1 MCGAPTARPTRRDVA
16 RRSLDC
22 GAPSP
27 RSCPANPAT
36 IARPHPYNTKML
48 GIDTEALIL
57 AVKKRPALYNKNDP
71 YYYNNKKHKSKM
83 WFDVC
88 KEVFAAWDN
97 FNPQTKVE
105 QGHELQKRWKSLR
118 TCFTRELSLQK
129 REQAE
134 PSKKR
139 KRKRY
144 EYFDMMSFL
153 LETGGDD
160 EEGPS
165 NTVKDSDES
174 SSDPLESIKNEP
186 AIYEASLQTDNS
198 AHFEVETEI
207 PAQAGTT
214 TASYLRPVY
223 DRSENLE
230 DKILD
235 MLKEIKKDEEDED
248 RQFMLSL
255 VPSFRKL
262 KAKQKFEA
270 RIEILRVLK
279 DITFR
284 DDEEP
289 KN

>member
-1 MCGAPTARPTRRDVA
+1 MF
-16 RRSLDC
+16 
-22 GAPSP
+22 
-27 RSCPANPAT
+27 
-36 IARPHPYNTKML
+36 

-57 AVKKRPALYNKNDP
+57 AVKKRPSLYNKNDP
-71 YYYNNKKHKSKM
+71 YYYNNKKHKSRL
-83 WFDVC
+83 WFEVC
-88 KEVFAAWDN
+88 KEVFSAWDN
-97 FNPQTKVE
+97 FKPQTKVE

-129 REQAE
+129 REQSE

-144 EYFDMMSFL
+144 EYFNTMSFL
-153 LETGGDD
+153 LETGDD
-160 EEGPS
+160 EERTS
-165 NTVKDSDES
+165 NTAKDCESDDS

-186 AIYEASLQTDNS
+186 SVYEASLQTDNS
-198 AHFEVETEI
+198 AHFELETEI

-223 DRSENLE
+223 DRSDNLE

-279 DITFR
+279 DITFQD
-284 DDEEP
+284 DDEQ
-289 KN
+289 KNSQN

>member
-1 MCGAPTARPTRRDVA
+1 
-16 RRSLDC
+16 
-22 GAPSP
+22 
-27 RSCPANPAT
+27 
-36 IARPHPYNTKML
+36 ML

-57 AVKKRPALYNKNDP
+57 AVKKRPALYNKNDRF
-71 YYYNNKKHKSKM
+71 YYNNKKHKSKL
-83 WFDVC
+83 WFEVC
-88 KEVFAAWDN
+88 KEVFSTWDS
-97 FNPQTKVE
+97 FQPQTKVE

-129 REQAE
+129 REQEE
-134 PSKKR
+134 PTKKR

-144 EYFDMMSFL
+144 EYFNMMSFL
-153 LETGGDD
+153 LETGGEDD
-160 EEGPS
+160 EGTS
-165 NTVKDSDES
+165 NTVKDCESDDS

-186 AIYEASLQTDNS
+186 SVYESSLQTDNS
-198 AHFEVETEI
+198 AHFEIETEI

-279 DITFR
+279 DITFQD
-284 DDEEP
+284 DDEQ
-289 KN
+289 KSSQN

>member
-1 MCGAPTARPTRRDVA
+1 
-16 RRSLDC
+16 
-22 GAPSP
+22 
-27 RSCPANPAT
+27 
-36 IARPHPYNTKML
+36 ML

-174 SSDPLESIKNEP
+174 SSDPLETIKNEP

-279 DITFR
+279 EITFQ